1 MRRLILAGAATLFVA
16 TAVFVVA
23 TGSEAQ
29 IPPIP
34 ILPTTT
40 AAPEALP
47 STPPTQTTS
56 PPTTSAGTDSI
67 APVDSVVVPDISL
80 PTDTLPAA
88 TEPLTTAS
96 STPTPTSVP
105 GGRPRTVALPAG
117 LRAASVSGAYGIG
130 FATVLAIALALA
142 TLTTVARSQLQLG
155 GSVMTSQRRARLL
168 IGVGCLALAAIVG
181 LIGYLK
187 LSLEPD
193 VNRQIPYLASAGMA
207 LVLLSAVGGAFIV
220 GEQMRTDAARIDE
233 LETAVQHL
241 AAIVAPTVEDPPRTR
256 SR

>member
-1 MRRLILAGAATLFVA
+1 
-16 TAVFVVA
+16 
-23 TGSEAQ
+23 
-29 IPPIP
+29 
-34 ILPTTT
+34 
-40 AAPEALP
+40 
-47 STPPTQTTS
+47 
-56 PPTTSAGTDSI
+56 
-67 APVDSVVVPDISL
+67 
-80 PTDTLPAA
+80 
-88 TEPLTTAS
+88 
-96 STPTPTSVP
+96 
-105 GGRPRTVALPAG
+105 
-117 LRAASVSGAYGIG
+117 
-130 FATVLAIALALA
+130 
-142 TLTTVARSQLQLG
+142 
-155 GSVMTSQRRARLL
+155 MTSQRRARLL